1 MALFDPFYYVSDT
14 QNNQVNDA
22 YQYFSKVPTCN
33 NIVGDYK
40 DTHSYY
46 SNVNAQVQS
55 AIAACFAEI
64 LA

>member
-46 SNVNAQVQS
+46 SNVNAQV
-55 AIAACFAEI
+55 
-64 LA
+64 